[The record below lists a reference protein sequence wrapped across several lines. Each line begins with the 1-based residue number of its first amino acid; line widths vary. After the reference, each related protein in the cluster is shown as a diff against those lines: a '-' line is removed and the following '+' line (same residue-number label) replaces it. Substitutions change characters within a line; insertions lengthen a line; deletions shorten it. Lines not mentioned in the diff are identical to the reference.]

1 MPGTPRHLRR
11 KQRRSGGSRDGAKGV
26 TLMRESTARMLPH
39 AQRLLLL
46 ALGLG
51 LLWTAAAFFL
61 HIPAAG
67 AAEDD
72 DGGLLG
78 TATSVVEGA
87 TGAVDE
93 VAETTLD
100 TAATVVAPVMETVT
114 EPIAKQAPAPVADVV
129 EAVPEVVT
137 PVVESVKQT
146 VTATTEVVDTG
157 TGAVT
162 GTVETVVNSGP
173 VSGVTSP
180 VVDLVSEVPIVG
192 EAKEVLAD
200 MHALIPDNGERSNR
214 KAIEKWWQRIKEWQG
229 LKSLNYDRGS
239 ELIKPQFVIEKL
251 FEVTGGDAYV
261 TSDVGQHQM
270 WAAQFYRFDQP
281 RRWINSGGL
290 GTMGFGLPGAI
301 GACFASGRQRVICVA
316 GDGGLQMSVQEIQT
330 VVHYKLPIT
339 LFVLDNGGYMSIRWT
354 QRHHYGRE
362 VCAGPESGQSSP
374 DFVKIG
380 EAYGIL
386 SMRINNQDDLS
397 AGLDQALTVEEP
409 LCRPT
414 RRYHHLIH

>member
-1 MPGTPRHLRR
+1 
-11 KQRRSGGSRDGAKGV
+11 
-26 TLMRESTARMLPH
+26 MRESTARMLPH

-192 EAKEVLAD
+192 EVAEGVGLAGAITD
-200 MHALIPDNGERSNR
+200 TTTAIDTTVGTVVVGDAVAPPAPPLVVTIPDLE
-214 KAIEKWWQRIKEWQG
+214 APVVPAPAVPV
-229 LKSLNYDRGS
+229 S
-239 ELIKPQFVIEKL
+239 ELITVGTATAEASTVAAMVSVAAAMTAAWWAQDGSWAPSAIATAMGAAAVAGAAATRLLTSPAAPSGAPVSAGGNGGVASASGAQPI
-251 FEVTGGDAYV
+251 TGMLGDTWRSLLLA
-261 TSDVGQHQM
+261 GP
-270 WAAQFYRFDQP
+270 P
-281 RRWINSGGL
+281 RTL
-290 GTMGFGLPGAI
+290 VDDALPGA
-301 GACFASGRQRVICVA
+301 
-316 GDGGLQMSVQEIQT
+316 
-330 VVHYKLPIT
+330 PIYAT
-339 LFVLDNGGYMSIRWT
+339 DST
-354 QRHHYGRE
+354 
-362 VCAGPESGQSSP
+362 P
-374 DFVKIG
+374 D
-380 EAYGIL
+380 
-386 SMRINNQDDLS
+386 
-397 AGLDQALTVEEP
+397 
-409 LCRPT
+409 
-414 RRYHHLIH
+414 